1 MKNIYKAL
9 QSLSSAFSVIRS
21 FCDPA
26 CEGNPYTN
34 GQNVKTGLKPVSV
47 SGFKPVSNWTSRVDF
62 RQRLML
68 RRI

>member
-26 CEGNPYTN
+26 WEGSPYTN
-34 GQNVKTGLKPVSV
+34 ENNVET
-47 SGFKPVSNWTSRVDF
+47 GFKPVSNWTSRVDF